1 MLRQLF
7 LVGALSTA
15 TGINAQVVNPGFEQ
29 WTLVNG
35 VNEPVGWTT
44 FNPLGSLFGYVFA
57 EQGSPGVEGNSYLR
71 MTAHQVDG
79 VGFLSSMV
87 VGGNAGAGRDG
98 FPWST
103 RPATFN
109 GRFRFD
115 PQGADEGHV
124 IVAFYRWDPATQM
137 RVGLGGGFWS
147 INEATTAWTDFSLPM
162 NYYSPLQPDT
172 VSISFVSGGGQPG
185 QSGTVFDVDAI
196 SFNGTFVGVEEN
208 EAIPA
213 IRLVIDQSAERLQ
226 WNGKEGQGKLIWR
239 IVSAEGKEHL
249 HGTGSAISGSIELHG
264 LSAGGFIIQL
274 LPQNGP
280 PTALRFVKSTP

>member
-1 MLRQLF
+1 MFRELF
-7 LVGALSTA
+7 FIGGLAAVCS
-15 TGINAQVVNPGFEQ
+15 INAQVVNPGFEQ
-29 WTLVNG
+29 WAQVNG

-44 FNPLGSLFGYVFA
+44 FNPLGSLFGYAFA
-57 EQGSPGVEGNSYLR
+57 EQGSPGAEGDSYLR
-71 MTAHQVDG
+71 MTAHQIEG

-98 FPWST
+98 FPWNT
-103 RPATFN
+103 RPASFN
-109 GRFRFD
+109 GRFRFN

-124 IVAFYRWDPATQM
+124 IVAFYRWDPVTQM

-147 INEATTAWTDFSLPM
+147 INEATTAWTDFSVPM

-196 SFNGTFVGVEEN
+196 AFNGTFVGIEGN

-213 IRLVIDQSAERLQ
+213 IRMVIDQTAEVLQ
-226 WNGKEGQGKLIWR
+226 WNGMEGQGTLIWR
-239 IVSAEGKEHL
+239 IVSVEGKEHL
-249 HGTGSAISGSIELHG
+249 QGTGSATSGSIALRG
-264 LSAGGFIIQL
+264 LSAGGHIIQL

-280 PTALRFVKSTP
+280 PAALRFVKYTP